1 VEILLFQKG
10 SREICQVNILQN
22 LRIFTEVRYLATDII
37 TIEIELLRLVYRFS
51 KIRKILL
58 EKLVKEKIETPFL
71 GIGTVI

>member
-10 SREICQVNILQN
+10 SREVCQMNILQN

-58 EKLVKEKIETPFL
+58 EKLVREKIETPFL

>member
-10 SREICQVNILQN
+10 SREVCQVNILQN

-58 EKLVKEKIETPFL
+58 EKLVREKIETPFL

>member
-1 VEILLFQKG
+1 MEILLFQKG
-10 SREICQVNILQN
+10 SREVCQVNILQN

-58 EKLVKEKIETPFL
+58 EKLVREKIETPFL

>member
-1 VEILLFQKG
+1 MEILLFQKG